1 LSTPSIG
8 LLYAYE
14 DPHVSNCCAAWFCPA
29 GTGAGYPKYAHTSW
43 SETGYSNLAVFFYG
57 CNFDCLFCQNYS
69 HKNLTGAEKVSDDE
83 FAGIVARNRRLSCIC
98 FFGGS
103 PEPQLPYALTVSRRV
118 LEENRGRIMRI
129 CFEWNGGGNM
139 ELVKR
144 AAELSYASGGNI
156 KFDLKCFEPALS
168 MALSGV
174 DNKRSYENFAMIARE
189 YRGRRSEL
197 PMLTATTLL
206 VPGYVDASEVE
217 SIARFISDLDRG
229 IPYSLLV
236 FHPNYL
242 MVDLPV
248 TPRRQVEECYSVAKR
263 YLDRVHVGNLHLLA

>member
-1 LSTPSIG
+1 
-8 LLYAYE
+8 
-14 DPHVSNCCAAWFCPA
+14 
-29 GTGAGYPKYAHTSW
+29 
-43 SETGYSNLAVFFYG
+43 
-57 CNFDCLFCQNYS
+57 
-69 HKNLTGAEKVSDDE
+69 
-83 FAGIVARNRRLSCIC
+83 
-98 FFGGS
+98 
-103 PEPQLPYALTVSRRV
+103 
-118 LEENRGRIMRI
+118 
-129 CFEWNGGGNM
+129 M